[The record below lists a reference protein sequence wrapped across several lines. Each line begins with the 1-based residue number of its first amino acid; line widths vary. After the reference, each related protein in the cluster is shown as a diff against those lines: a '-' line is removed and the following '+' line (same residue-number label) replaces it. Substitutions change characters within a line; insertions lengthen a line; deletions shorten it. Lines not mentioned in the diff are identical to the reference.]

1 MIILLYI
8 STEGIIYTVRRR
20 VKFGWDELKSRRQ
33 EKKVKL
39 DIRAKEEPE
48 SGGCDDWLVE
58 KVDTKPGGGGGGSR
72 SSLLFLGY

>member
-1 MIILLYI
+1 VSSSDGMGSSL
-8 STEGIIYTVRRR
+8 EG
-20 VKFGWDELKSRRQ
+20 KK
-33 EKKVKL
+33 KKVKL

-58 KVDTKPGGGGGGSR
+58 KVDTKRGGGSR